1 MAAVIKKTIEWGGE
15 RKQGDPEKVF
25 AIIWKQEKQGFAHSH
40 GKTGGESWSYW
51 RELVIHFENTAND
64 IFWWAENVVWKKE
77 ESRVTLII
85 FQNKKKLEMIK
96 TEMGKTVGG
105 INF

>member
-1 MAAVIKKTIEWGGE
+1 MPSSGSKKNKDLHTVIAKQVE
-15 RKQGDPEKVF
+15 RAG
-25 AIIWKQEKQGFAHSH
+25 H
-40 GKTGGESWSYW
+40 TGESWSYILKIEPMTFSDGLKMW
-51 RELVIHFENTAND
+51 CE
-64 IFWWAENVVWKKE
+64 KKE